1 MIVLTRYTKIG
12 YIDSDIQNAQN
23 IEILLLM
30 YGEDEIDIPFESISK
45 LTKLK
50 AFSLREFP
58 RATNVC
64 DNTRKFMHVNSSMY
78 M

>member
-1 MIVLTRYTKIG
+1 
-12 YIDSDIQNAQN
+12 
-23 IEILLLM
+23 M

-64 DNTRKFMHVNSSMY
+64 DNTRKFMHVNSAMY